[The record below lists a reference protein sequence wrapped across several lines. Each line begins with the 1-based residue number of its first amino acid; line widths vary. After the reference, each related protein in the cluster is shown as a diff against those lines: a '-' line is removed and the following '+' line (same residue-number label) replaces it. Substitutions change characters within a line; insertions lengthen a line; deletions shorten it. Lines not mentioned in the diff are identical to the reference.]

1 MRQSRYWLGLL
12 VTWLSLVALVP
23 AFFESA
29 ETVAHVMSAVACIV
43 ALFAGLPRS
52 ARTYV
57 GLSIVV
63 VGVRPWLGYST
74 SGVGL
79 VVAGYDLLAVI
90 ISLELVIRVTSVFD
104 RLQVVAEDAV
114 TIQLGGT
121 EITPLAGERQIGD
134 EMARSRQFERPLAV
148 MTLSARGHRGQQQLD
163 ELLKKAQR
171 EVIDRYVEGRL
182 YRLLRQHLRDSDIVT
197 RQNGQLVVMM
207 PESDRQLAQNT
218 ISRVQEQAADELGL
232 AVQAGIAA
240 FPSEERT
247 LVGLL
252 DRAAAEMESKLLVP
266 THRNEELDGHRPV
279 SDADLES
286 A

>member
-12 VTWLSLVALVP
+12 VTWLSLVAFIPALV
-23 AFFESA
+23 ESA
-29 ETVAHVMSAVACIV
+29 QTLSHMMSAVVCIV
-43 ALFAGLPRS
+43 ALFIGLPRS
-52 ARTYV
+52 VRTYI
-57 GLSIVV
+57 GLAIVV

-74 SGVGL
+74 SGTGL
-79 VVAGYDLLAVI
+79 VVACCDVLAVI
-90 ISLELVIRVTSVFD
+90 ISLELVTRVTSVFD

-114 TIQLGGT
+114 TIQLGGN

-134 EMARSRQFERPLAV
+134 EMARSRQFERPLTV
-148 MTLSARGHRGQQQLD
+148 MTLSARGHRGQQQLN

-207 PESDRQLAQNT
+207 PESDRQFALDT

-232 AVQAGIAA
+232 TVQAGIAA

-252 DRAAAEMESKLLVP
+252 DRATAEMESKLLVP
-266 THRNEELDGHRPV
+266 AHRDKDLDGHRPV